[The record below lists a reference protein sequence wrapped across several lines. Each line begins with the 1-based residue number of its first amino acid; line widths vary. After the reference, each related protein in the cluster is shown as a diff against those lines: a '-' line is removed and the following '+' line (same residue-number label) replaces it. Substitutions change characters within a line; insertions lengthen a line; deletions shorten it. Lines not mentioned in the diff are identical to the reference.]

1 VKKTTLFLC
10 STAVFLPSIAS
21 AQSTGTVETE
31 KDSIVITGTRSQKGV
46 DGIVIQDSTKAKGL
60 ITQEYIAKQSPGQT
74 LLSTINYIPGVNF
87 TQNDAYGSSGGNIRI
102 RGFDG
107 NRVSVTF
114 DGVPL
119 NDSGNYAV
127 FSNQFLDPELVEQV
141 NVNLGATDVD
151 SPTASAAGGTVNFRS
166 LVPTDKPG
174 VLVDGSLGTFNF
186 RRVFGMINTGVFT
199 SFGTKAWIAGSRN
212 IYDQWR
218 GDGKIDK
225 WQINARI
232 YQPLGS
238 GGDFVSLAGHYN
250 QNRNNNYN
258 NPNLTDLRSVFGTS
272 LVPSTLPAD
281 GSPVVI
287 GDYTKAQW
295 HAINSIA
302 FPSTCNTFPGDVPL
316 TRPTP
321 VTGTAQSDPGVTGL
335 PSNNCFASEEPTDS
349 TGTTGTGLQRQAL
362 TNLLGVQINPSNT
375 GNVRGQSRFTLLD
388 GLVLTVD
395 PTYQYVLA
403 NGGSQGALISEKD
416 PLLVQRTTGVTG
428 VDLNGDNDVLD
439 TVLLGRPSITNTNRW
454 TVISSLVWK
463 PDSTNTLRVAYT
475 FDRAHH
481 RQTGE
486 YSFTDNN
493 FNLTD
498 PFFGRNGTP
507 VITAAGTVLQN
518 RDRTSIALLN
528 QLSGQ
533 YIGKFFD
540 NRLRLEV
547 GVRSPWFQRN
557 LDQHCYTPAA
567 GSGFPVCVVS
577 TAVLAVPTANNFWLV
592 PNDFVPP
599 AAGILGTPVFAPFK
613 AKYKYHKILPNV
625 GATFA
630 INQSLS
636 VFGSYAKGLSAPR
649 TDNLY
654 RQPIINVKPETTDS
668 FDLGARYINGR
679 FQAQATAWKI
689 DYQNRIVTS
698 FDPETN
704 TSIDRNVGK
713 VKSWGVDTGVGF
725 RPIKQL
731 NLIGML
737 SYTSAKLQQDVIAS
751 SYVYVPVAI
760 PATPT
765 SAAVGANAAPP
776 AATGLTYY
784 CPGIP
789 TTLPTSGINVF
800 NICAKTTGKFVVETP
815 KWQYGG
821 RAEINIKPVTVGI
834 QAKRVSSRWATDVND
849 VKVKGYVTVDVDA
862 RLGLDFLPEGKKS
875 YFQLNVINLFN
886 EHYFGNLST
895 TINAYGGGNSAPR
908 FTPVSTRAITGTLT
922 VGF

>member
-1 VKKTTLFLC
+1 VKKTTLLLC
-10 STAVFLPSIAS
+10 STAAIFPTAAY

-31 KDSIVITGTRSQKGV
+31 KDTIVITGTRAQKGT
-46 DGIVIQDSTKAKGL
+46 DGVVIQDSTKAKGL
-60 ITQEYIAKQSPGQT
+60 ITQEYISKQNPGQT
-74 LLSTINYIPGVNF
+74 LLATINYIPGVNF
-87 TQNDAYGSSGGNIRI
+87 TQNDPYGSSGGNLRI

-107 NRVSVTF
+107 ARVSLTF

-127 FSNQFLDPELVEQV
+127 YPNQLLDPELVEQV

-166 LVPTDKPG
+166 LTPQSKPG
-174 VLVDGSLGTFNF
+174 VLVDGSLGSFNF
-186 RRVFGMINTGVFT
+186 KRIFAKVDTGEFT
-199 SFGTKAWIAGSRN
+199 SWGTKAWFAASRN
-212 IYDQWR
+212 TYDQWR
-218 GDGKIDK
+218 GEGKIKK
-225 WQINARI
+225 WQVNGKI

-238 GGDFVSLAGHYN
+238 NGDFISLAGHYN
-250 QNRNNNYN
+250 ENRNNNYN
-258 NPNLTDLRSVFGTS
+258 NPNLTDLRSIFGAPI
-272 LVPSTLPAD
+272 VPGALPTGED
-281 GSPVVI
+281 HITV
-287 GDYTKAQW
+287 GDYTHRQW
-295 HAINSIA
+295 SKISDIDY
-302 FPSTCNTFPGDVPL
+302 PSVCRDTAGNVL

-321 VTGTAQSDPGVTGL
+321 VNGTAQVDPGTTGL
-335 PSNNCFASEEPTDS
+335 SFNNCYAPEEPTGP
-349 TGTTGTGLQRQAL
+349 TGALQSGLQAQAV
-362 TNLLGVQINPSNT
+362 TNLLGTQINPSNT
-375 GNVRGQSRFTLLD
+375 GNIRGQSRFTLMD

-403 NGGSQGALISEKD
+403 NGGGQSALIKETD
-416 PLLVQRTTGVTG
+416 PLLGQLVAAG
-428 VDLNGDNDVLD
+428 VDLNGDGDTKD

-463 PDSTNTLRVAYT
+463 PDATNTLRVAYT
-475 FDRAHH
+475 YDRAHH

-486 YSFTDNN
+486 YSFTDEN
-493 FNLTD
+493 FNITN
-498 PFFGRNGTP
+498 PFFGRNGDP
-507 VITAAGTVLQN
+507 VLTANNTVLQN

-540 NRLRLEV
+540 NRLRLEL
-547 GVRSPWFQRN
+547 GVRSPWFTRD

-567 GSGFPVCVVS
+567 GSGFPVCVEPG
-577 TAVLAVPTANNFWLV
+577 AVLAVPNTGWWLV
-592 PNDFVPP
+592 PDDYVPP
-599 AAGILGTPVFAPFK
+599 AAGLLGTPVYAPFK

-630 INQSLS
+630 LNESLS

-654 RQPIINVKPETTDS
+654 RQPVISVKPETTDS
-668 FDLGARYINGR
+668 FDLGARYITGR
-679 FQAQATAWKI
+679 LQLQATAWKI

-698 FDPETN
+698 YDPDTN

-713 VKSWGVDTGVGF
+713 VSSYGLDTGVGF
-725 RPIKQL
+725 KPIKQL
-731 NLIGML
+731 NLIGLL
-737 SYTSAKLQQDVIAS
+737 SYTHAKLKQDVVVG
-751 SYVYVPVAI
+751 SYVYVPTTIA
-760 PATPT
+760 ATST
-765 SAAVGANAAPP
+765 STVINANGAPP

-789 TTLPTSGINVF
+789 STLPTSGVNVY
-800 NICAKTTGKFVVETP
+800 NICAQTKGKFVVETP

-821 RAEINIKPVTVGI
+821 RAELKLNPVTVGI
-834 QAKRVSSRWATDVND
+834 QAKHVSSRWATDVND
-849 VKVKGYVTVDVDA
+849 VKVKGYTTVDLDA
-862 RLGLDFLPEGKKS
+862 RIDIDALPGHKT
-875 YFQLNVINLFN
+875 YFQVNVTNLTN

-895 TINAYGGGNSAPR
+895 SINAFGGGASAPR
-908 FTPVSTRAITGTLT
+908 FTPVSTRAATATLA

>member
-1 VKKTTLFLC
+1 MKKTTLLLC
-10 STAVFLPSIAS
+10 STAVVLPSMAS

-31 KDSIVITGTRSQKGV
+31 KDTIVITGTRAQKGV

-127 FSNQFLDPELVEQV
+127 FANQFLDPELVEQV

-166 LVPTDKPG
+166 LIPTEKPG

-199 SFGTKAWIAGSRN
+199 PFGTKAWIAGSRN

-225 WQINARI
+225 WQINARV

-238 GGDFVSLAGHYN
+238 NGDFISLAGHYN

-258 NPNLTDLRSVFGTS
+258 NPNQSDLNTLFGNTLIPKTNTIPTDT
-272 LVPSTLPAD
+272 
-281 GSPVVI
+281 VVV
-287 GDYTKAQW
+287 GDFSKAQW
-295 HAINSIA
+295 KAIDSIA
-302 FPSTCNTFPGDVPL
+302 YLSECLDAGGNPV
-316 TRPTP
+316 TRP
-321 VTGTAQSDPGVTGL
+321 VGVNGTAQVDPNGPPASGATNVCFTPDGPFVSQAVT
-335 PSNNCFASEEPTDS
+335 NH
-349 TGTTGTGLQRQAL
+349 
-362 TNLLGVQINPSNT
+362 LGVQINPSNT

-388 GLVLTVD
+388 GLVLTID

-403 NGGSQGALISEKD
+403 NGGSQGALIKEND
-416 PLLVQRTTGVTG
+416 DLLKQGVAG
-428 VDLNGDNDVLD
+428 SPGIDLNGDGDFLD

-463 PDSTNTLRVAYT
+463 PDATNTIRLAYT
-475 FDRAHH
+475 YDRAHH

-486 YSFTDNN
+486 YSFTDDH
-493 FNLTD
+493 FKLTD

-528 QLSGQ
+528 QVSGQ

-547 GVRSPWFQRN
+547 GLRSPWFVRD
-557 LDQHCYTPAA
+557 LDQHCFTPLT
-567 GSGFPVCVVS
+567 GSGFPVCIENPTGLGYTIRPVDFDP
-577 TAVLAVPTANNFWLV
+577 ALAGSKDLW
-592 PNDFVPP
+592 
-599 AAGILGTPVFAPFK
+599 APFK
-613 AKYKYHKILPNV
+613 AKYKYHKLLPNV
-625 GATFA
+625 GLTYA
-630 INQSLS
+630 INESLS

-654 RQPIINVKPETTDS
+654 RQPVITVKPETTDS
-668 FDLGARYINGR
+668 FDLGARYIAGR
-679 FQAQATAWKI
+679 FQAQGTLWKI
-689 DYQNRIVTS
+689 SYQNRIVTS

-713 VKSWGVDTGVGF
+713 VSSWGFDGGVGF
-725 RPIKQL
+725 KPIRQL
-731 NLIGML
+731 NLIGLL
-737 SYTSAKLQQDVIAS
+737 SYTSAKLKDDVIIGAINYNSAS
-751 SYVYVPVAI
+751 P
-760 PATPT
+760 
-765 SAAVGANAAPP
+765 PP
-776 AATGLTYY
+776 ASTLSPFQSY
-784 CPGIP
+784 CSPIP
-789 TTLPTSGINVF
+789 TTGTARV
-800 NICAKTTGKFVVETP
+800 NICGDTTGKFVVETP

-821 RAEINIKPVTVGI
+821 RAEVNIKPVTLGI
-834 QAKRVSSRWATDVND
+834 QAKRVSSRFATDVND
-849 VKVKGYVTVDVDA
+849 VKVKGYTTVDLDA
-862 RLGLDFLPEGKKS
+862 RLGLDFLPHGQKS

-895 TINAYGGGNSAPR
+895 TINAYGFGHSDPR